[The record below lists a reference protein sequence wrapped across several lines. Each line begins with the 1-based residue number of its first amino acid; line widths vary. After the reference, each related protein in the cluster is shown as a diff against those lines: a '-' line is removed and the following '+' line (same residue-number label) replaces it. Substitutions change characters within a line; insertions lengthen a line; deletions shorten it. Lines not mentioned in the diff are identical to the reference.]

1 MEVTRKQKLLDLK
14 QEFTA
19 LHEDAEGKL
28 VGGFAT
34 IYSNMASMAGSNS
47 GCNNYECDNYHC
59 YNSECD
65 NTDCTND
72 SCINADCVFSTPTV
86 APTFTPT
93 HTQTGPT
100 FTPPEINFWCQ

>member
-59 YNSECD
+59 NNFECD

-72 SCINADCVFSTPTV
+72 SCKNSECVVSTPTEKPV
-86 APTFTPT
+86 PSPSP
-93 HTQTGPT
+93 TQTGPT
-100 FTPPEINFWCQ
+100 LSPPVINIC

>member
-1 MEVTRKQKLLDLK
+1 MEVTRKQKLLELK
-14 QEFTA
+14 QEFAA

-34 IYSNMASMAGSNS
+34 IYSNMMSRS
-47 GCNNYECDNYHC
+47 GTNDHCNNYHC
-59 YNSECD
+59 NNDHCD

-72 SCINADCVFSTPTV
+72 SCKNSECVVSTPTEKPV
-86 APTFTPT
+86 PSPSPT
-93 HTQTGPT
+93 QAKPT

>member
-34 IYSNMASMAGSNS
+34 IYSNMMSRS
-47 GCNNYECDNYHC
+47 GTNDHCDNYHC
-59 YNSECD
+59 SNDHCD

-72 SCINADCVFSTPTV
+72 SCKNSECVASTPTEKPV
-86 APTFTPT
+86 PSPSP
-93 HTQTGPT
+93 TQTGPT
-100 FTPPEINFWCQ
+100 LSPPVINIC

>member
-59 YNSECD
+59 NNFECD

-72 SCINADCVFSTPTV
+72 SCKNSECVV
-86 APTFTPT
+86 FTPT
-93 HTQTGPT
+93 EKPAPSPSPTQAKPT
-100 FTPPEINFWCQ
+100 FTPPVINIC